1 MGKVLL
7 KILLGLSLFLLSCS
21 EENNAP
27 AEIIPQDE
35 SEIFFTKSMDF
46 DANGGMQILRFSTNK
61 KWQISV
67 ADIVGNNNSWFTL
80 SQTNG
85 NAGDI
90 AVQIKVTANES
101 YDDRNVVL
109 TIQAED
115 LTKTIIVN
123 QKAKSA
129 LTITTDRFEVD
140 NKGGT
145 INVQVQS
152 NISYTV
158 IIPEEYQDW
167 IKQSTNN
174 TRALENKS
182 LKFEIA
188 ESKEYNKRT
197 GEIII
202 KGEELSETIKVYQTG
217 SAILILSQNEYTVSD
232 KGETIAIDIKSNF
245 EFEVENPNVDW
256 VTLNQTRSVSSHTLY
271 YTISPNTTYDKREAS
286 IIFKDKNS
294 DKKET
299 VVIKQVQNN
308 AILLS
313 DNRIEI
319 NQKGGIFKI
328 KVNSNI
334 PYSITIPQEYD
345 WIKQQT
351 ATRGLNESE
360 ISFKVEES
368 EEYNKREG
376 EIIVEGENVSETIKV
391 YQTGSAI
398 LILSQNEY
406 IVNDEGE
413 SIAIEVKSNFD
424 FEVEEADVDWIT
436 ADKTRS
442 LSERTL
448 YYKIAPNTTYE
459 KREAII
465 VIKDPNSDKR
475 ESVTIQQIQNDAIL
489 LSSDRVEVDQVG
501 GSFKV
506 KVKSNVNYDVI
517 IPEEYNWIKQQVN
530 TRALKETELT
540 FTVDKSE
547 EYDKREGHIIL
558 TNNTISETI
567 KVYQT
572 GSAILILSQNEYIID
587 SNGGNIDIELKSNFD
602 LIIENPKVDW
612 ITPIQTRA
620 ISAKTLHYSISP
632 NITPDERI
640 AFVVIKDK
648 NSQREEKVMI
658 KQTGKHVISLS
669 PNMLNVSQ
677 IGGSYEITVTS
688 NIEHNIIMP
697 DVNWIKLNNNVKGL
711 TSYKLIL
718 SIDSNQTIE
727 ERNANIEFHSIDQ
740 SVNSTLQITQ
750 KGIEVTNLSEKGTAN
765 CYIISDK
772 GLYKF
777 STGNYSGDKAFLLWN
792 ENGESDIE
800 NVELKNGYIVFEK
813 KEFNKGNAVIS
824 LSQNGTIVWSWH
836 IWSTDVPADI
846 EINGKLWMDRNLG
859 ATSNKPNDEDAYGL
873 EYNFGNPNPF
883 PGEKYKDFTITE
895 QPSVPDGWYVADGY
909 GFYQNG
915 KMPTPATPMLRCT
928 NKDAYGNSIYFRH
941 YYRYQPFP
949 LGYDIPSNA
958 ELQRLMGYEPNFN
971 GYNGI
976 LVANNFFIPANITN
990 ERDMFGR
997 YWCAG
1002 IYNRVAVDG
1011 RVLFFYDGLSKQ
1023 TYDTGNRL
1031 LPIRVYRQ

>member
-1 MGKVLL
+1 MRRLDFSGK
-7 KILLGLSLFLLSCS
+7 
-21 EENNAP
+21 
-27 AEIIPQDE
+27 
-35 SEIFFTKSMDF
+35 
-46 DANGGMQILRFSTNK
+46 R
-61 KWQISV
+61 
-67 ADIVGNNNSWFTL
+67 
-80 SQTNG
+80 
-85 NAGDI
+85 
-90 AVQIKVTANES
+90 
-101 YDDRNVVL
+101 
-109 TIQAED
+109 
-115 LTKTIIVN
+115 
-123 QKAKSA
+123 
-129 LTITTDRFEVD
+129 
-140 NKGGT
+140 
-145 INVQVQS
+145 
-152 NISYTV
+152 
-158 IIPEEYQDW
+158 
-167 IKQSTNN
+167 
-174 TRALENKS
+174 
-182 LKFEIA
+182 
-188 ESKEYNKRT
+188 
-197 GEIII
+197 
-202 KGEELSETIKVYQTG
+202 
-217 SAILILSQNEYTVSD
+217 
-232 KGETIAIDIKSNF
+232 
-245 EFEVENPNVDW
+245 
-256 VTLNQTRSVSSHTLY
+256 
-271 YTISPNTTYDKREAS
+271 
-286 IIFKDKNS
+286 
-294 DKKET
+294 
-299 VVIKQVQNN
+299 
-308 AILLS
+308 
-313 DNRIEI
+313 
-319 NQKGGIFKI
+319 
-328 KVNSNI
+328 
-334 PYSITIPQEYD
+334 
-345 WIKQQT
+345 
-351 ATRGLNESE
+351 
-360 ISFKVEES
+360 
-368 EEYNKREG
+368 
-376 EIIVEGENVSETIKV
+376 
-391 YQTGSAI
+391 
-398 LILSQNEY
+398 
-406 IVNDEGE
+406 
-413 SIAIEVKSNFD
+413 
-424 FEVEEADVDWIT
+424 
-436 ADKTRS
+436 
-442 LSERTL
+442 
-448 YYKIAPNTTYE
+448 
-459 KREAII
+459 
-465 VIKDPNSDKR
+465 
-475 ESVTIQQIQNDAIL
+475 
-489 LSSDRVEVDQVG
+489 
-501 GSFKV
+501 
-506 KVKSNVNYDVI
+506 
-517 IPEEYNWIKQQVN
+517 
-530 TRALKETELT
+530 
-540 FTVDKSE
+540 

-640 AFVVIKDK
+640 TFVVIKDK

-669 PNMLNVSQ
+669 PNMLNISQ

-941 YYRYQPFP
+941 YYQYQPFP